1 MQNKF
6 KKKKPNTISRAVYYA
21 ASGLRATVAAG
32 DREYK
37 NIHKVYTV
45 WLCDEDVV
53 FRNGMD
59 TAFIYKKE
67 SINYIYK
74 HRFGIF
80 RFYDELPDRTYSRDE
95 ESDLM
100 EVVMVDL
107 KVLSDKVRD
116 GRAADDERVMLETI
130 YKIHDAIKLMEQ
142 IYEIDLSGY
151 DKEVQDRMS
160 LMERLEEQKRVNEEQ
175 KRVNEEQGR
184 ALEEQKRVNEEQN
197 KTIEQLK
204 QLVSELQGKLQ
215 LS

>member
-1 MQNKF
+1 
-6 KKKKPNTISRAVYYA
+6 
-21 ASGLRATVAAG
+21 
-32 DREYK
+32 
-37 NIHKVYTV
+37 
-45 WLCDEDVV
+45 
-53 FRNGMD
+53 
-59 TAFIYKKE
+59 
-67 SINYIYK
+67 
-74 HRFGIF
+74 
-80 RFYDELPDRTYSRDE
+80 
-95 ESDLM
+95 
-100 EVVMVDL
+100 
-107 KVLSDKVRD
+107 
-116 GRAADDERVMLETI
+116 MLETI
-130 YKIHDAIKLMEQ
+130 YNIQDAIKLMEQ